1 MPALAVLFLLQVL
14 SSPPTA
20 EPDRDCF
27 VRENTNGV
35 RVMRYI
41 GDRACVDFGPVRTIE
56 GIWVNAFEG
65 SSFHEGAGTLDDVRG
80 RPHTTWLTFDDDSV
94 KPPGLRPTQHPP
106 HAHRLT
112 FVGRT
117 AKDMQR
123 KPLEGYGHFGMS
135 PGLVLVDRVTE
146 WRDLGPIETK

>member
-1 MPALAVLFLLQVL
+1 MPTLAVLFLLQAL
-14 SSPPTA
+14 SPPPLA
-20 EPDRDCF
+20 GPDPACF
-27 VRENTNGV
+27 VHETIGGV
-35 RVMRYI
+35 RAMRYI

-65 SSFHEGAGTLDDVRG
+65 SSFHEGARTLDDVRG
-80 RPHTTWLTFDDDSV
+80 RPHTTWLTFDDASV
-94 KPPGLRPTQHPP
+94 KPPGLKPLQHPP

-117 AKDMQR
+117 AKDMHR

-135 PGLVLVDRVTE
+135 PGVALVDRVTE
-146 WRDLGPIETK
+146 WRDLGPIEAR